1 MEQALSGQSLS
12 EQALSDI
19 KVLDLT
25 HHIAGPYCTK
35 LLADYG
41 ADVLKVEKPGSGDP
55 ARKMGPFLGDDPHPD
70 KSGLFLHLNTSKR
83 GITLNLKTQTGKEI
97 FRQLVKDVDI
107 LVESFSPRV
116 MPSLGLNYEELEKIN
131 PRLVMTSISNFGQSG
146 PYRDFKA
153 SELII
158 YGMGGA
164 MNETGMFDRYPLKK
178 AGNVVQ
184 YQVGTMSA
192 VATMVALFASQA
204 QGVGQHVDMSMF
216 ESQAGTIDRR
226 MSHFL
231 TYQYNNETSYRP
243 DPELEPPGFPQ
254 GIYACKDGFFQ
265 VQGGFVFWPRIC
277 KMMDRLDLLDDPG
290 FSTQEGQRDP
300 ENLERF
306 SIIWYPWIAEHTK
319 LEIITAGQAAGAL
332 CGPINDPGDLVNDPH
347 WTARGF
353 WEEIE
358 HPVAGKLTYPGAPFK
373 MEETP
378 WRASRPAPRL
388 GEHNAEVYG
397 ELGYSSEDLAKLR
410 QQGVI

>member
-1 MEQALSGQSLS
+1 M

-25 HHIAGPYCTK
+25 HYIAGPYCTK

-41 ADVLKVEKPGSGDP
+41 ADVLKVVRPGGGDP
-55 ARKMGPFLGDDPHPD
+55 ARKMGPFLRDDPHPD

-83 GITLNLKTQTGKEI
+83 GITLNLKTQAGKKI

-107 LVESFSPRV
+107 LVENFSPRV
-116 MPSLGLNYEELEKIN
+116 MPSLNMNYEELEKIN

-164 MNETGMFDRYPLKK
+164 MNETGMLDRYPLKK
-178 AGNVVQ
+178 GGNVVQ
-184 YQVGTMSA
+184 YQVGTMAA

-204 QGVGQHVDMSMF
+204 QSAGQHVDLSMF
-216 ESQAGTIDRR
+216 ESQMGTIDRR
-226 MSHFL
+226 MSHL
-231 TYQYNNETSYRP
+231 ITYQYNNETSYRP
-243 DPELEPPGFPQ
+243 DPELEPPGFPY
-254 GIYACKDGFFQ
+254 GIYACQDGFFQ
-265 VQGGFVFWPRIC
+265 IAGGFVFWPRIC
-277 KMMDRLDLLDDPG
+277 QMIDRLDLLDDPG
-290 FSTQEGQRDP
+290 FSTQEGQRES

-319 LEIITAGQAAGAL
+319 LEIITAGQAAGVL
-332 CGPINDPGDLVNDPH
+332 CGPINTPGDLVNDPH
-347 WTARGF
+347 WKARGF
-353 WEEIE
+353 WEEIK

-373 MEETP
+373 MDETP
-378 WRASRPAPRL
+378 WRVSRPAPRL
-388 GEHNAEVYG
+388 GEHNNEVYG
-397 ELGYSSEDLAKLR
+397 ELGYSGEDMVRLR
-410 QQGVI
+410 EQGVI